1 MRSGGAEGG
10 FRMGAPLTDRDLA
23 TARGRSIEGME
34 ECQCTLAMRFSF
46 GLRGMTCRYRNRKT
60 SAPLCVMVRRM
71 NRFISGSITG
81 RGRENGQCGAGELFP
96 TTAWRCSR
104 KVILV
109 SSSVGAARSR
119 REGLVSLQTHG
130 GRVQRKWRM
139 NRRPGGQLGDEDTG
153 TLCGVLL
160 ERRIFGVAIGIRLR
174 GRTKVLSPS
183 ALTLGS

>member
-1 MRSGGAEGG
+1 MVATHGEPAEVAKPTSRGGVSGWV
-10 FRMGAPLTDRDLA
+10 APLTDRDLA

-81 RGRENGQCGAGELFP
+81 RGRENGQCGAGEPFP

-109 SSSVGAARSR
+109 SSSQGAERSR
-119 REGLVSLQTHG
+119 REVLVSLQTHG

-139 NRRPGGQLGDEDTG
+139 NRRPGESWGMKTRVQ
-153 TLCGVLL
+153 
-160 ERRIFGVAIGIRLR
+160 R
-174 GRTKVLSPS
+174 S
-183 ALTLGS
+183 

>member
-1 MRSGGAEGG
+1 MRSGG
-10 FRMGAPLTDRDLA
+10 FRRGSGWVAPLTDRDLA
-23 TARGRSIEGME
+23 TARGRSIGGME

-104 KVILV
+104 KVSLV
-109 SSSVGAARSR
+109 SSSEGTERSR
-119 REGLVSLQTHG
+119 REVLVSLQTHG

-139 NRRPGGQLGDEDTG
+139 NRR
-153 TLCGVLL
+153 VLFVASFYSGASL
-160 ERRIFGVAIGIRLR
+160 ASPSGFGFGA
-174 GRTKVLSPS
+174 VLKYCPPS